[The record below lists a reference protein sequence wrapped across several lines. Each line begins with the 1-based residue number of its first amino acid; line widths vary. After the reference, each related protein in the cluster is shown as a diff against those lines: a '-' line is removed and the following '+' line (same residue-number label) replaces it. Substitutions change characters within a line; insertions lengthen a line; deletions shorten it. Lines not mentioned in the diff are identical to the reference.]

1 MKKKKVLEFIVDP
14 KDKKRTMLQFFQ
26 YFELSSLLF
35 DNTKAEIYNITD
47 IPAKNKFHKMA
58 QEKAKELGV
67 DWKQMSHEDSNRI
80 MLAMLEDSYNLIR
93 DIENSKNIVLKTTL
107 QILKADE

>member
-1 MKKKKVLEFIVDP
+1 MVDP
-14 KDKKRTMLQFFQ
+14 KDKKKTIQQFFQ

-35 DNTKAEIYNITD
+35 DNTKAEIYNVTD
-47 IPAKNKFHKMA
+47 ILSKNKFYKMA
-58 QEKAKELGV
+58 QQKAKELGV
-67 DWKQMSHEDSNRI
+67 DWKKMSHEDSNRI